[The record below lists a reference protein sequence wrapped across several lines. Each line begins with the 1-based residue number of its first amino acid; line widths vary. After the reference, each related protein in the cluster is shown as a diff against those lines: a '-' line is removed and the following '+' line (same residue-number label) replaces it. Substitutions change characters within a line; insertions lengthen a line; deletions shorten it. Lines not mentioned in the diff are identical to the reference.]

1 MIKEGSLVLPGD
13 RIAAAEEILPGYGTV
28 EIDGEIKGTLLGT
41 FTVDKEKSSAEISPL
56 TSTPLVVTEGM
67 TVIAEVRHVMD
78 KMVLVNI
85 LCVVGVDR
93 TIVGGGDGAIHISDI
108 SNEYVVNAKDKFRIG
123 DIIRAK
129 ITEPEPSLRM
139 TTKGKNLGSLR
150 SYCIECRH
158 PLEKTKG
165 KEGIV
170 LECPRCGHV
179 EDRKIA
185 ADYGEGGFNRE

>member
-28 EIDGEIKGTLLGT
+28 EIDGDIKGTLLGT
-41 FTVDKEKSSAEISPL
+41 LVVDKKRASAEINPS
-56 TSTPLVVTEGM
+56 TSIPLVIKEGM
-67 TVIAEVRHVMD
+67 TVIAEVKHVMD
-78 KMVLVNI
+78 KMVLVDI
-85 LCVVGVDR
+85 LCVAGIDR
-93 TIVGGGDGAIHISDI
+93 TIVGGGNGAIHISDI
-108 SNEYVVNAKDKFRIG
+108 SNEYVVNAKDKYRIG

-139 TTKGKNLGSLR
+139 TTKGKHMGSLR

-185 ADYGEGGFNRE
+185 ADYGEGDIDRR